1 LRQSGC
7 LFSLLLLPIL
17 ALLHK
22 RRNREQLQWLM
33 AIETLPADPALEPLA
48 WAHPIV
54 REWFLSKFGSATEPQ
69 IAGWPA
75 VLRGEP
81 TLISAPTGSG
91 KTLAAFLVCI
101 DKLLRAAIEGRLAA
115 HTHVVYISPL
125 KALSNDVQKNLDG
138 PLAEIQQLA
147 MQRGYLCPEIRTG
160 VRTGDTLTKH
170 RLAML
175 KHPPH
180 ILVTTPESLYIL
192 LTAGKSRLNLTRV
205 QTVIVDEI
213 HAIAG
218 NKRGAHL
225 ALSLERLDALVCG
238 ENHLAPGAM
247 LTGLSTPPQRIG
259 LSATQNPIE
268 LVAAFLTGANHPGA
282 PSSATPG
289 PERAVF
295 ARLGGTASSSPKVGP
310 QKVGCPIHDDGLIV
324 GMSGKSQSLAGHRP
338 PATIIQVGQRRTLD
352 LAIEVPSAELTSIT
366 STAMW
371 EEIYDKLA
379 ALAEQHR
386 STLVFVNT
394 RRLVER
400 LSFELSERLGPTL
413 GPDAVA
419 AHHGSLSRTLR
430 LDAEQRLKSGQC
442 RILIATAS
450 LELGIDIGT
459 VDLVCQIATTRAVAV
474 AMQRVGRAGHW
485 RGAIPKGRFFATTRD
500 DLLEQAALLRKMV
513 AGELDQL
520 QVPEQPIDVLM
531 QQIVATVG
539 AESWSEDA
547 LFHVLRRAWPY
558 RNLTPDQYEEVLAL
572 LHNGIENSRGRYGAY
587 ILRDRVQ
594 GHLHARRGSRSIAIS
609 NGGAIPDTSIF
620 AVMLQPENVQIA
632 TLDEHFAVESSPG
645 DVVLLGN
652 TSWRIQ
658 RIDPAGKV
666 LVEDAHGAP
675 PSIPFWEG
683 EAPQR
688 TSVLSDAVSDLRTE
702 IDTRTSNVTP
712 STILGT
718 PSLIHPLESGTPSL
732 IHPLESGTPG
742 LIHPL
747 ESGTPGLIHP
757 LESGTPGLQARV
769 SYPSDTDGALAPG
782 VCSPEHTDESP
793 QAQLAETLAFLQRE
807 CFLNHSA
814 ALQLITYI
822 VHGRAVLGAVPTK
835 TTLIAERFFDEGG
848 GQQLILHAPFGG
860 RINKAWGLALR
871 KRFCRGFNFELQ
883 AAATDNG
890 INISLAEQHSF
901 PLADV
906 FHFLTTLTA
915 TTLLEQACIPSP
927 LFKNRWRW
935 AAGRSLQLLR
945 MQKGKRVAPQIQRT
959 RSDDLL
965 ASVFP
970 HASACPETMTGDIE
984 IPDHPL
990 VREVMKDTL
999 TEAMDIEGLLEV
1011 LQGINDGTI
1020 RCIAVD
1026 TPIPSLFAHE
1036 LINAMPYAFLDPED
1050 AAGRRA
1056 RAVRTRGNVPS
1067 RLPEAPGRLDPAAIA
1082 TIRTQL
1088 WPDLRDE
1095 HELHDL
1101 LLQLI
1106 ALPITFLETLGAPG
1120 PDSRTRDRNS
1130 TQHWP
1135 LFFDRLAQ
1143 QGRAHCI
1150 DIEGH
1155 PFWIAT
1161 ERLPEAAL
1169 LWPDLSLP
1177 PTASPPDRSAA
1188 EWRDPCISLAAAT
1201 NSGAPP
1207 LASEMWEATTPAAPK
1222 PSASPRTT
1230 ATLTLT
1236 QGWLQLLGPTTAEH
1250 LAALTHL
1257 APSDI
1262 LQSLLTMELQG
1273 LALRGVFEHPAPAAD
1288 APTTPAS
1295 AETEWCERRILQR
1308 IHRLTLGT
1316 LRKQVEPVTPAVF
1329 MRWLLDWHHLA
1340 PNPESTHQLTGEEG
1354 VLAAIEQLEGF
1365 EAPAIEWERTL
1376 LPARVADYDPR
1387 WLDNLCLAGVLAWG
1401 RISPHPAWSSSGS
1414 STVPTPTPSSAP
1426 AVTLHPDT
1434 PSPGSLHPG
1443 TPRLQPRVSY
1453 PSEREGA
1460 LAPEVCLS
1468 SAPPRTAPR
1477 RVIPTTAAPITFY
1490 LRESSEWLHHAF
1502 ASKSV
1507 DETTLTQSLS
1517 AEAQTIRTLL
1527 REHGAAFT
1535 ADLQRLS
1542 NLTKLQTTTALW
1554 ELATA
1559 GLASAD
1565 GFDQLR
1571 AMMDP
1576 RRKSLAI
1583 AQTPATSLRKRA
1595 AARTT
1600 AGRWSLLSGAQLSGA
1615 QPLPQPAT
1623 TPGAPRLASETW
1635 ASQDAQAATQ
1645 SAIAHARRTDAALDA
1660 HARILLCRYGVL
1672 FRELLTRESNAPRWR
1687 DLLPILRRLEAR
1699 GEIRGGRFVSGP
1711 FGEQYALPE
1720 AVDSL
1725 RKARKQHEAR
1735 AGAHSPDSPEP
1746 PITVA
1751 AADPLNLAGILVP
1764 GERIPAIPGRTV
1776 TFLNGSVVEETP
1788 TSEAP
1793 AKPIRAPRTRSV
1805 AALLRAEAL
1814 ATRTPQPTASPGL
1827 FS

>member
-1 LRQSGC
+1 MPE
-7 LFSLLLLPIL
+7 LLVS
-17 ALLHK
+17 
-22 RRNREQLQWLM
+22 
-33 AIETLPADPALEPLA
+33 ADTTATDNALA

-54 REWFLSKFGSATEPQ
+54 QEWFLTKFGSATEPQ

-75 VLRGEP
+75 ILTGDP

-101 DKLLRAAIEGRLAA
+101 DKLLRAAIEGRLAPQ
-115 HTHVVYISPL
+115 THVVYISPL

-170 RLAML
+170 RLSML

-192 LTAGKSRLNLTRV
+192 LTAGKSRQNLTRV

-213 HAIAG
+213 HAIADD
-218 NKRGAHL
+218 KRGSHL

-238 ENHLAPGAM
+238 ENHLAPGAF
-247 LTGLSTPPQRIG
+247 LTGLATPPQRIG

-268 LVAAFLTGANHPGA
+268 LVASFLTGSAPG
-282 PSSATPG
+282 
-289 PERAVF
+289 R
-295 ARLGGTASSSPKVGP
+295 K
-310 QKVGCPIHDDGLIV
+310 
-324 GMSGKSQSLAGHRP
+324 

-352 LAIEVPSAELTSIT
+352 IAIEVPSAELGSIT
-366 STAMW
+366 SIAMW
-371 EEIYDKLA
+371 TEIYDKLA
-379 ALAEQHR
+379 ALTEQHR

-394 RRLVER
+394 RKLVEKI
-400 LSFELSERLGPTL
+400 SFELSNRL

-430 LDAEQRLKSGQC
+430 LDAEQRLKSGEIK
-442 RILIATAS
+442 ILIATAS
-450 LELGIDIGT
+450 LELGIDIGSI
-459 VDLVCQIATTRAVAV
+459 DLVCQIATTRAVAV

-520 QVPEQPIDVLM
+520 QVPEQPVDVLM

-539 AESWSEDA
+539 AESWDETA
-547 LFHVLRRAWPY
+547 LYNTLRRAYPY
-558 RNLTPDQYEEVLAL
+558 RNLTREHYDELLAL
-572 LHNGIENSRGRYGAY
+572 LHNGIESSRGRYGAY
-587 ILRDRVQ
+587 LMRDRVQ

-632 TLDEHFAVESSPG
+632 TLDEHFAVDSSPG
-645 DVVLLGN
+645 DVILLGN

-658 RIDPAGKV
+658 RVDPKGKV
-666 LVEDAHGAP
+666 LVEDAHGAS

-688 TSVLSDAVSDLRTE
+688 TSILCDGVSDLRTE
-702 IDTRTSNVTP
+702 IDTRTRNVKP
-712 STILGT
+712 SMLGA
-718 PSLIHPLESGTPSL
+718 PRLAHPQESGTPSL
-732 IHPLESGTPG
+732 
-742 LIHPL
+742 
-747 ESGTPGLIHP
+747 
-757 LESGTPGLQARV
+757 QARV
-769 SYPSDTDGALAPG
+769 SYVAEREGALAPG
-782 VCSPEHTDESP
+782 VCSSSTSPEIDESP
-793 QAQLAETLAFLQRE
+793 EHQLAGTIAFLKRE
-807 CFLNHSA
+807 CFLCDSA

-822 VHGRAVLGAVPTK
+822 VSGRAVLGAVPTK
-835 TTLIAERFFDEGG
+835 TTIIAERFFDEGG

-906 FHFLTTLTA
+906 FHFLTEFTA
-915 TTLLEQACIPSP
+915 KTLLEQASIASP

-970 HASACPETMTGDIE
+970 HASACPETMTGDIQ

-999 TEAMDIEGLLEV
+999 TEAMDLDGLLEI
-1011 LQGINDGTI
+1011 LHGIATGTI
-1020 RCIAVD
+1020 RCLAID
-1026 TPIPSLFAHE
+1026 TPVPSVFAHE
-1036 LINAMPYAFLDPED
+1036 LINAMPYAYLDE
-1050 AAGRRA
+1050 AGIEERRA
-1056 RAVRTRGNVPS
+1056 RSVSTRRTLPDAVTNDITAG
-1067 RLPEAPGRLDPAAIA
+1067 AGRLDPAAID
-1082 TIRTQL
+1082 TVRTQL
-1088 WPDLRDE
+1088 WPDIRDE

-1101 LLQLI
+1101 LLQLV
-1106 ALPITFLETLGAPG
+1106 ALPVDFIEHEAAGKPH
-1120 PDSRTRDRNS
+1120 S

-1135 LFFDRLAQ
+1135 LFFERLAQ
-1143 QGRAHCI
+1143 QGRARLI
-1150 DIEGH
+1150 DLGGA
-1155 PFWIAT
+1155 PAWLAT
-1161 ERLPEAAL
+1161 ERVSEAAL
-1169 LWPDLSLP
+1169 LWPLLPGTQSLQAWVSQP
-1177 PTASPPDRSAA
+1177 SQEKEALAPGVCSPPLGDLPS
-1188 EWRDPCISLAAAT
+1188 CAT
-1201 NSGAPP
+1201 
-1207 LASEMWEATTPAAPK
+1207 ATTA
-1222 PSASPRTT
+1222 
-1230 ATLTLT
+1230 LT
-1236 QGWLQLLGPTTAEH
+1236 QGWLQLLGPTTTAH
-1250 LAALTHL
+1250 LATITHL
-1257 APSDI
+1257 NPRDI
-1262 LQSLLTMELQG
+1262 HQSLLAMEMQG
-1273 LALRGVFEHPAPAAD
+1273 LAMRGVFEYAKPADD
-1288 APTTPAS
+1288 APH
-1295 AETEWCERRILQR
+1295 EIEWCERRILQR

-1316 LRKQVEPVTPAVF
+1316 LRKQIEPVTPAIF

-1340 PNPESTHQLTGEEG
+1340 PHSETEPQLSGEEG

-1376 LPARVADYDPR
+1376 LPARVAGYDPR
-1387 WLDNLCLAGVLAWG
+1387 WLDNLCLAGILGWG
-1401 RISPHPAWSSSGS
+1401 RISPHPAWSS
-1414 STVPTPTPSSAP
+1414 AP
-1426 AVTLHPDT
+1426 AVTL
-1434 PSPGSLHPG
+1434 LLG
-1443 TPRLQPRVSY
+1443 TPRLQPRVSC

-1460 LAPEVCLS
+1460 LAPGVCLS
-1468 SAPPRTAPR
+1468 SATTRTGPR
-1477 RVIPTTAAPITFY
+1477 RVIPTSAAPITFY
-1490 LRESSEWLHHAF
+1490 LRESSEWLHHAL
-1502 ASKSV
+1502 AAKCV
-1507 DETTLTQSLS
+1507 DQTVLTQSLS

-1527 REHGAAFT
+1527 QARGAAFT

-1542 NLTKLQTTTALW
+1542 GLTKLQTTTALW

-1576 RRKSLAI
+1576 RRKSAAV
-1583 AQTPATSLRKRA
+1583 AQTAAVSLRKRA

-1600 AGRWSLLSGAQLSGA
+1600 AGRWSLLCEPTNNQ
-1615 QPLPQPAT
+1615 
-1623 TPGAPRLASETW
+1623 GAPFMTASSSW
-1635 ASQDAQAATQ
+1635 VGSHDAHT
-1645 SAIAHARRTDAALDA
+1645 AIARAKATDIALDA

-1672 FRELLTRESNAPRWR
+1672 FRELLTRESNAPKWR

-1711 FGEQYALPE
+1711 FGEQYALHE

-1725 RKARKQHEAR
+1725 RIARNQHAAR
-1735 AGAHSPDSPEP
+1735 ASESP
-1746 PITVA
+1746 IVVA

-1764 GERIPAIPGRTV
+1764 GERIPAIPGREV
-1776 TFLNGSVVEETP
+1776 SFLNGAVVEENIAP
-1788 TSEAP
+1788 DRP
-1793 AKPIRAPRTRSV
+1793 AKPIRTRSI
-1805 AALLRAEAL
+1805 ADMLRAEAL
-1814 ATRTPQPTASPGL
+1814 PPRPAQPTASPGL